1 MKALFQ
7 KIKRFLQK
15 EWFLFV
21 MLGAIGLIVLLFEL
35 L

>member
-1 MKALFQ
+1 MNPLYRKF
-7 KIKRFLQK
+7 KRFLMK

-21 MLGAIGLIVLLFEL
+21 MLAAIALIVLLFEL